1 MVEIA
6 LYGTILGSLVLLTW
20 LALKA
25 WPALERAVLGGETNR
40 KHALDGARGILACS
54 VMIHH
59 LLLGHLMELP
69 LKDDGPLRAHPFV
82 NQLGSASVALFFMI
96 SAYLFGGRL
105 FASRGRLDLASFA
118 VGRVMRIVPLYL
130 FVVILVACLCLALQG
145 FGLAEPPIA
154 LAKEV
159 GCNLLFNFT
168 PICPVNGVAAARD
181 MLGPVWT
188 LRYEWILYA
197 EIPLMALLYQ
207 RLRWWIV
214 LYVPLL
220 ASVQLFHDGRF
231 YFFVA
236 GLACAQLAAV
246 SSVRLSRLW
255 PLAGAASLAILLA
268 LYYQS
273 VSWKQA
279 LLLIPTLVAILQGR
293 RWFALL
299 GVRPLRYLGEISF
312 SIYLLHMP
320 VIVAFTALTG
330 TRWRM
335 IGTARMA
342 ADSLIIGVLV
352 LMISSMT
359 FLTIEK
365 PLMHV
370 RWRRKMVAREDATGA
385 PAPL

>member
-1 MVEIA
+1 MVDIA
-6 LYGTILGSLVLLTW
+6 LYVAILGSLVLVTW

-25 WPALERAVLGGETNR
+25 RPALGQAVLGGEANR
-40 KHALDGARGILACS
+40 KHALDGARGILATS

-59 LLLGHLMELP
+59 LLLGHLMVLP

-82 NQLGSASVALFFMI
+82 NQLGSGSVALFFMI

-105 FASRGRLDLASFA
+105 FASRGRLDVPSFA

-130 FVVILVACLCLALQG
+130 FVVVLVALLCVALQG
-145 FGLAEPPIA
+145 FVLTEPPLA

-168 PICPVNGVAAARD
+168 PTCPVNGVAAARD

-197 EIPLMALLYQ
+197 EIPLMALLY
-207 RLRWWIV
+207 RWLPWWIV

-236 GLACAQLAAV
+236 GLVCAQLAAHP
-246 SSVRLSRLW
+246 SVRLSRLW
-255 PLAGAASLAILLA
+255 PMAGVASLATLLA
-268 LYYQS
+268 LFYQS
-273 VSWKQA
+273 ISWKQA

-320 VIVAFTALTG
+320 IIATFTAATG
-330 TRWRM
+330 IQWRS
-335 IGTARMA
+335 IGTAQMA
-342 ADSLIIGVLV
+342 AAGIAVGVLV
-352 LMISSMT
+352 IAAASAT
-359 FLTIEK
+359 FWWIEK

-370 RWRRKMVAREDATGA
+370 RWRRKVDAQQEARVATAR
-385 PAPL
+385 L